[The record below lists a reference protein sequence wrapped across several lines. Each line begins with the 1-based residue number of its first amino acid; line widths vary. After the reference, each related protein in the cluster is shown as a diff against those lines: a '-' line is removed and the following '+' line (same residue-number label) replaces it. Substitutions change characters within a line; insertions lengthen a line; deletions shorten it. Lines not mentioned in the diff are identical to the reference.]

1 MTMTAGG
8 SAGITFPDSTNTPA
22 ASVTTKFTP
31 GITDTTN
38 VMTISGNTNFDG
50 TSGLTVNSVTYT
62 TAP

>member
-1 MTMTAGG
+1 MTMIAGG

-31 GITDTTN
+31 GITDTAN
-38 VMTISGNTNFDG
+38 VMTIYGNTNFNG

>member
-1 MTMTAGG
+1 MTMTAGV

-22 ASVTTKFTP
+22 SSVTTNFTP
-31 GITDTTN
+31 SITDTAN
-38 VMTISGNTNFDG
+38 VMTISGNTNFNG